1 MPLAD
6 LSKTM
11 EEGTY
16 SFLPPTNI
24 KTIGSLSTNTLLK
37 MPKTSVDISI
47 EMPAEYFN
55 ERDYLNYRYFM
66 KRNLYMAHVYIQLM
80 DKKKYSNLKFEFV
93 ADYSSTYKPLLLI
106 NLEGL
111 ISVSSIIYTLIQ
123 FSFYQRF
130 T

>member
-1 MPLAD
+1 MKIFEATKFEMPLAE

-16 SFLPPTNI
+16 SFLPPTCI
-24 KTIGSLSTNTLLK
+24 KTIGSLATNTLLK
-37 MPKTSVDISI
+37 TQKTSVDISI

-66 KRNLYMAHVYIQLM
+66 KRNLYMAHVYLQLI
-80 DKKKYSNLKFEFV
+80 DKKKYSNLKFEFI

-106 NLEGL
+106 SLEGL
-111 ISVSSIIYTLIQ
+111 IIFIIIANV
-123 FSFYQRF
+123 
-130 T
+130 

>member
-1 MPLAD
+1 MKIFEATKFEIPLAE
-6 LSKTM
+6 LSKIM

-16 SFLPPTNI
+16 SFLPPTCI
-24 KTIGSLSTNTLLK
+24 KTIGSLATNTLLK
-37 MPKTSVDISI
+37 TQKTSVDVSI

-66 KRNLYMAHVYIQLM
+66 KRNLYMAHVYLQLI

-111 ISVSSIIYTLIQ
+111 IAFIIIA
-123 FSFYQRF
+123 RI
-130 T
+130 

>member
-1 MPLAD
+1 MPLAE

-16 SFLPPTNI
+16 SFLPPTCI
-24 KTIGSLSTNTLLK
+24 KTIGSLATNTLLK
-37 MPKTSVDISI
+37 TQKTSVDISI

-66 KRNLYMAHVYIQLM
+66 KRNLYMAHVYLQLI
-80 DKKKYSNLKFEFV
+80 DKKKYSNLKFEFI

-106 NLEGL
+106 RLEGL
-111 ISVSSIIYTLIQ
+111 IIFIIIANV
-123 FSFYQRF
+123 
-130 T
+130 